1 MRRTICNETTF
12 NVVDVHHWSD
22 SSPVLHW
29 ISKTHERH
37 KIFIAHR
44 LSEIL
49 EHSKRS
55 EWRYVPSK
63 LNPADNAT
71 PGLPASETH
80 SNSDWLR
87 RPSFLAKKD
96 QWPVMPFSYSSK
108 DNIWTEAQSFFITAV
123 TNHSKFISYSRFSKW
138 SRLMNVV
145 IASLKFTNKLRR
157 IRITHTEAQLKATS
171 LLFKISQGESFAN
184 EIISLCR
191 K

>member
-1 MRRTICNETTF
+1 MKKQTTPRLELQAAVYAIRTRRTISNETTF

-22 SSPVLHW
+22 SSSVLHW

-37 KIFIAHR
+37 KIFIANR

-49 EHSKRS
+49 DHSKRS

-87 RPSFLAKKD
+87 GPSF
-96 QWPVMPFSYSSK
+96 FSQK
-108 DNIWTEAQSFFITAV
+108 GPMACDAVLIFIQ
-123 TNHSKFISYSRFSKW
+123 R
-138 SRLMNVV
+138 
-145 IASLKFTNKLRR
+145 
-157 IRITHTEAQLKATS
+157 Q
-171 LLFKISQGESFAN
+171 
-184 EIISLCR
+184 
-191 K
+191 